1 MHEPKGTRNHESDS
15 PQRSAADRK
24 RSPSGVSYS
33 LTTWTGAA
41 YADNRI
47 LYVTIG
53 AATVLFGSIGAAL
66 WFCR

>member
-1 MHEPKGTRNHESDS
+1 MHEPKGTRTDDNDR
-15 PQRSAADRK
+15 PQRSADRK
-24 RSPSGVSYS
+24 RSPSGPSYS

-41 YADNRI
+41 YADNRV